1 MYDVKMI
8 TKEDRKEYV
17 KFNKYIKS
25 KGFNMLQKSIYF
37 KYIRNLSLSN
47 YCINNVIS
55 NSPVNANIKIIKL
68 TYNEFEKINMFT
80 NDLIDLSI
88 YRDNILYF

>member
-1 MYDVKMI
+1 M
-8 TKEDRKEYV
+8 R
-17 KFNKYIKS
+17 
-25 KGFNMLQKSIYF
+25 
-37 KYIRNLSLSN
+37 
-47 YCINNVIS
+47 
-55 NSPVNANIKIIKL
+55 NIKIIKL